1 MPEGVPEMTKR
12 VAIVIRAGLSILTF
26 AAIAAASQAGLR
38 WH

>member
-1 MPEGVPEMTKR
+1 MTKR

>member
-1 MPEGVPEMTKR
+1 MSQR
-12 VAIVIRAGLSILTF
+12 VTIVIRACLSILTF